1 MARPSE
7 HPRAIGD
14 ILAPVIAH
22 TMVLAWFQAQIDRQ
36 PTSMAKKHLV
46 MLYRECGAIDDA
58 DAQILIEAN
67 MLETA

>member
-1 MARPSE
+1 MAERAG
-7 HPRAIGD
+7 HPRQIGE

-36 PTSMAKKHLV
+36 PTSMARKHLV
-46 MLYRECGAIDDA
+46 MLYRECGAIDDGEA
-58 DAQILIEAN
+58 LILVEAN